1 MKKLKRIGVFLCHCG
16 LNIARAVDVDKVVE
30 EVQKI
35 PEVVH
40 SEDYVYMCSDP
51 GQDLIK
57 NVIKEEELDG
67 VIVANCSPTLHE
79 KTFRNVSDSV
89 GLNQYRCEIANV
101 REQCSWPHEHDR
113 DSATK
118 KAIKIIRSMIEKLKA
133 NQTLEPIKVPVT
145 KRALVIGGGI
155 TGMQAALDIAD
166 GGYEVYLVERTSSI
180 GGRMAQLSE
189 TFPTLD
195 CPQCIMTPKMTE
207 VNQHPNIH
215 LITYSEVEEVSGYIG
230 NFKIKVRRKA
240 RSINEDLCTGCGDCL
255 VKCPVK
261 VPNEY
266 NINLDERRAIYL
278 PFPQAVPNKPV
289 IDKEHCKHYLTGKCG
304 ICEKICKIG
313 AIEYGQE
320 DRIEEVE
327 VGAVVVATGFDLYNK
342 KEVGEYGYGSIPDV
356 IDGLQF
362 ERILSAT
369 GPTYGKVQRPS
380 DGKVPKEVVF
390 VQCVGS
396 RDPELGVPYCS
407 KVCCMYTAKQALLY
421 KHAVPDGQ
429 AYVFY
434 IDIRSA
440 GKGYEEFVQRAQE
453 EEGILY
459 LRGKVSK
466 IFQEPGKVGE
476 NSKVIVWGADTLSSK
491 KIEIAADLVV
501 LATAV
506 VPSEGIK
513 ELASKLRISTDEF
526 GFVKEAHL
534 KLRPFETLTAGIYLA
549 GMAQSPKDITDSV
562 AQGSATAAK
571 VLALFSKDELLQDP
585 TISWVD
591 EEVCAGC
598 GNCVNICAYSAVELD
613 AKKNVAKVNE
623 ALCEGCGACAAV
635 CTSGAMSHKNFS
647 KRQVMDMIDVAT
659 EEYG

>member
-1 MKKLKRIGVFLCHCG
+1 MELLLARCPNSDVIIDLAKEMGIEKTNFKLNEDKEDKCILCG
-16 LNIARAVDVDKVVE
+16 LCVNICRDVMGVDALGFANRGIKRKVATPFDEFSAVCTTCGACE
-30 EVQKI
+30 KI
-35 PEVVH
+35 CPTDAIHV
-40 SEDYVYMCSDP
+40 SEIS
-51 GQDLIK
+51 
-57 NVIKEEELDG
+57 
-67 VIVANCSPTLHE
+67 S
-79 KTFRNVSDSV
+79 
-89 GLNQYRCEIANV
+89 
-101 REQCSWPHEHDR
+101 
-113 DSATK
+113 
-118 KAIKIIRSMIEKLKA
+118 
-133 NQTLEPIKVPVT
+133 LEPRPI
-145 KRALVIGGGI
+145 
-155 TGMQAALDIAD
+155 
-166 GGYEVYLVERTSSI
+166 
-180 GGRMAQLSE
+180 LSE
-189 TFPTLD
+189 YD
-195 CPQCIMTPKMTE
+195 
-207 VNQHPNIH
+207 
-215 LITYSEVEEVSGYIG
+215 SEL
-230 NFKIKVRRKA
+230 RA
-240 RSINEDLCTGCGDCL
+240 RNANY
-255 VKCPVK
+255 V
-261 VPNEY
+261 
-266 NINLDERRAIYL
+266 

-289 IDKEHCKHYLTGKCG
+289 IDKEHCMHYLKDKCG
-304 ICEKICKIG
+304 ACEKFCEVG
-313 AIEYGQE
+313 AVEYGQE
-320 DRIEEVE
+320 DKIEEVD

-362 ERILSAT
+362 ERLLSAT
-369 GPTYGKVQRPS
+369 GPTGGKVQRPS
-380 DGKVPKEVVF
+380 DGKVPKEIVF

-407 KVCCMYTAKQALLY
+407 KICCMYTAKQALLY

-466 IFQEPGKVGE
+466 IFQAPGKDG
-476 NSKVIVWGADTLSSK
+476 KVIVWGADTLSSK

-549 GMAQSPKDITDSV
+549 GVAQSPKDITDSV
-562 AQGSATAAK
+562 AQGSATASK

-585 TISWVD
+585 MISWVD

-598 GNCVNICAYSAVELD
+598 GNCVNICAYNAVELD
-613 AKKNVAKVNE
+613 DKKNVAKVNE

-635 CTSGAMSHKNFS
+635 CPSGAMSHKNFS

>member
-1 MKKLKRIGVFLCHCG
+1 MVKLK
-16 LNIARAVDVDKVVE
+16 LNGNEIEAE
-30 EVQKI
+30 
-35 PEVVH
+35 
-40 SEDYVYMCSDP
+40 P
-51 GQDLIK
+51 GQTIL
-57 NVIKEEELDG
+57 E
-67 VIVANCSPTLHE
+67 VANSHHIEIPTLCYH
-79 KTFRNVSDSV
+79 K
-89 GLNQYRCEIANV
+89 
-101 REQCSWPHEHDR
+101 
-113 DSATK
+113 
-118 KAIKIIRSMIEKLKA
+118 
-133 NQTLEPIKVPVT
+133 TLEPYGACRLCIVEIKDG
-145 KRALVIGGGI
+145 KRSRL
-155 TGMQAALDIAD
+155 
-166 GGYEVYLVERTSSI
+166 TSSCTFTVKEGI
-180 GGRMAQLSE
+180 EVETDSEEVIHARKVILELLLARCPDSEPIINMA
-189 TFPTLD
+189 
-195 CPQCIMTPKMTE
+195 KKYG
-207 VNQHPNIH
+207 VNQSRFTTIGETDDKCILCGLCVRICRDVMGVDALSFANRGVNRMVTTPFDEFSNVCTTCGACENVCPTDAIH
-215 LITYSEVEEVSGYIG
+215 ISEISNLEPQPIPSEYDSAL
-230 NFKIKVRRKA
+230 RA
-240 RSINEDLCTGCGDCL
+240 RNANY
-255 VKCPVK
+255 V
-261 VPNEY
+261 
-266 NINLDERRAIYL
+266 

-289 IDKEHCKHYLTGKCG
+289 IDKEHCMYYISGTCG
-304 ICEKICKIG
+304 ACEKFCEVG

-320 DRIEEVE
+320 DKIEEAN
-327 VGAVVVATGFDLYNK
+327 VGAVVIATGFDLYDK
-342 KEVGEYGYGSIPDV
+342 KQVGEYGYGSIPDV

-362 ERILSAT
+362 ERLLSAT
-369 GPTYGKVQRPS
+369 GPTGGKVQRPS

-407 KVCCMYTAKQALLY
+407 KICCMYTAKQALLY

-466 IFQEPGKVGE
+466 IFQEPGKEGE
-476 NSKVIVWGADTLSSK
+476 DSKVIVWGADTLTSK
-491 KIEIAADLVV
+491 KVEVAADLVV

-513 ELASKLRISTDEF
+513 ELASKLRVSTDEF

-534 KLRPFETLTAGIYLA
+534 KLRPAETLTAGIYLA
-549 GMAQSPKDITDSV
+549 GVAQSPKDITDSV

-571 VLALFSKDELLQDP
+571 ILALFSNDELLQDP

-613 AKKNVAKVNE
+613 DKKNLAKVNE

-635 CTSGAMSHKNFS
+635 CPSGAMQHKNYS
-647 KRQVMDMIDVAT
+647 KRQVMDMIDVVT